1 MFSCA
6 CWPNLRSYNT
16 KKLSFRFQWC
26 GFLGYS
32 NQHKGYKC
40 LESSTGRVYISPDVI
55 FDETTF
61 PFSSLHTIAGAQIQA
76 EILPLHPT
84 LCNSLE
90 GDGIDVPNVV
100 NVVDGIAESYAG
112 AIATVKDQN
121 SIASSGN
128 QLEISLNQLATDP
141 FAALDPRTDSGL
153 DSITTLLDPISL
165 DHARI
170 RYALGSGLD

>member
-1 MFSCA
+1 
-6 CWPNLRSYNT
+6 
-16 KKLSFRFQWC
+16 
-26 GFLGYS
+26 
-32 NQHKGYKC
+32 
-40 LESSTGRVYISPDVI
+40 VI

-61 PFSSLHTIAGAQIQA
+61 PFSSLHTNVGAQIQA
-76 EILPLHPT
+76 EILLLHPT

-90 GDGIDVPNVV
+90 GDGVDVPNVV
-100 NVVDGIAESYAG
+100 NVVDGIAESYVG

-141 FAALDPRTDSGL
+141 FAALDPSTDSGL

-165 DHARI
+165 DHAWI
-170 RYALGSGLD
+170 RYALGSGPD